1 MYLKRLELQGF
12 KSFADKTILEFMPG
26 ITSVIGPNG
35 SGKSNISDAIR
46 WILGEQSM
54 KSLRGSKSLDIIFSG
69 TQNRKS
75 LGFAEGSLV
84 FDNTDGTLPIEYTE
98 VTITRKLYRSG
109 ETGYYINKVPCRL
122 KDVLELFMDTGIGKD
137 GYSIIGQGKI
147 DEILSNK
154 SEDRRNIFEEAAGIV
169 KYRTRK
175 QESEKKLERTKL
187 NLLRINDIL
196 SEIES
201 NIKAVMDYFTTHG
214 YSNGE
219 NFYSDT
225 DIMDMRVSLAGRGD
239 AVKID
244 SEVYTGCTHIE
255 FMMEKYFPE
264 MTLSEYRMLSIKDI
278 GNMLSTVN
286 ETEQALDETEL
297 VPDET
302 RV

>member
-1 MYLKRLELQGF
+1 MGTLNDFRLSQETALLFVLSYEYGIPFAKMLAMYE
-12 KSFADKTILEFMPG
+12 
-26 ITSVIGPNG
+26 
-35 SGKSNISDAIR
+35 ISDKMFWAYV
-46 WILGEQSM
+46 
-54 KSLRGSKSLDIIFSG
+54 SLLSPMSKMGVRKGSQLAKMA
-69 TQNRKS
+69 NRLYKAS
-75 LGFAEGSLV
+75 KGIKEKIHTRV
-84 FDNTDGTLPIEYTE
+84 E
-98 VTITRKLYRSG
+98 V
-109 ETGYYINKVPCRL
+109 
-122 KDVLELFMDTGIGKD
+122 DV
-137 GYSIIGQGKI
+137 
-147 DEILSNK
+147 
-154 SEDRRNIFEEAAGIV
+154 
-169 KYRTRK
+169 
-175 QESEKKLERTKL
+175 
-187 NLLRINDIL
+187 INDDGELVYDDKGSVLKERKTKVDVVPIIL

-244 SEVYTGCTHIE
+244 NEVYTGCTHIE